1 MVRNS
6 ELPPLGGFAQ
16 AYARAVRDAVAA
28 AGVSGNQLSKRMGRA
43 QSYVSL
49 RLQGR
54 RAWTL
59 DELDEIAR
67 IIDVPISELMDRAHP
82 DR

>member
-16 AYARAVRDAVAA
+16 AYASAVRDAVAA
-28 AGVSGNQLSKRMGRA
+28 AGVSGNQLSKQMGRA

>member
-6 ELPPLGGFAQ
+6 ELPELGSFAT
-16 AYARAVRDAVAA
+16 ACAIAVRDAVAG
-28 AGVSGNQLSKRMGRA
+28 AGISGNELSKRMGRA

-59 DELDEIAR
+59 DELDAIAV
-67 IIDVPISELMDRAHP
+67 IIDVPVSELIERA
-82 DR
+82 RLIK